1 LRTHSKTREPDT
13 YSISEVARETGVSAR
28 TIRYYEEIGLIDSV
42 TRVGGGRRVFG
53 SEEVRRLKFIGKLK
67 HLGLALSEMVELAEL
82 SRDHRDNTVVLP
94 RLVTLLDDQLA
105 RIDSR
110 ISSLRDLRR
119 EIRSYRKKVADKT
132 GIKKGN

>member
-1 LRTHSKTREPDT
+1 MRTHSKTREPDT